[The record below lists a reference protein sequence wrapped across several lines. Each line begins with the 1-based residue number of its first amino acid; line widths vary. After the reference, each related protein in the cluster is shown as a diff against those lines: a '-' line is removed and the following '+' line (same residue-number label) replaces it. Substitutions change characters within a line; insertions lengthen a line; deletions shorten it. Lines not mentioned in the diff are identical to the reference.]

1 MKRSISNIAWDE
13 SFDEEMYENLR
24 RMEFHGI
31 EIAPTRV
38 IKENPYDK
46 LEEGQEFQQKMEN
59 FGLYIS
65 SMQSIWYG
73 RNEKIFGSKEE
84 RETLLAYTKK
94 AIDFASVMKCK
105 NLVFGCPRNRSVL
118 EGADKS
124 MAVPFFRELG
134 EYALS
139 KGTVV
144 GMEANPVIYNT
155 NYVNT
160 TKEALKLIREVSSE
174 GFRLNLDLGTMI
186 YNEEQ
191 IELLKD
197 SADLINHIHISEPNL
212 KPIEV
217 RQLHKQ
223 LAAFL
228 QEENY
233 TGFVSI
239 EMGKQPQE
247 TVLDVMRYI
256 VEVFA

>member
-46 LEEGQEFQQKMEN
+46 LEEGREFQQKMEN

>member
-13 SFDEEMYENLR
+13 SFDEEMYETLR
-24 RMEFHGI
+24 KMEFQGI

-46 LEEGQEFQQKMEN
+46 MEEAQKFQQKMKKN
-59 FGLYIS
+59 GLCIS

-84 RETLLAYTKK
+84 RKTLLAYTKK
-94 AIDFASVMKCK
+94 AIDFASVIKCK

-118 EGADKS
+118 EGSDKS
-124 MAVPFFRELG
+124 TAVPFFRELG

-160 TKEALKLIREVSSE
+160 TKEALELIREVSSE

-191 IELLKD
+191 VELLKG